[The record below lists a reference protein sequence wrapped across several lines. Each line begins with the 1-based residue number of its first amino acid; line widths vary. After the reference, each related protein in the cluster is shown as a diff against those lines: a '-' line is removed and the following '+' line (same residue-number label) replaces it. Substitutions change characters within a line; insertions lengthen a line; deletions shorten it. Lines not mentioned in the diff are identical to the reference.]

1 MTVQLRV
8 SVEKVFVIFA
18 LLFGMLYAIIT
29 PPFQSVDEANHF
41 LRSYAITEGQML
53 AQNKILPLEVSCLL
67 RFYNS
72 LKNFNIWKKILQ
84 NKLHLKKLKTHLQ

>member
-41 LRSYAITEGQML
+41 LRSYAITEGQIVSTKQDT
-53 AQNKILPLEVSCLL
+53 AVGSVLPA
-67 RFYNS
+67 S
-72 LKNFNIWKKILQ
+72 LFQLVKNFNIWKKILQ